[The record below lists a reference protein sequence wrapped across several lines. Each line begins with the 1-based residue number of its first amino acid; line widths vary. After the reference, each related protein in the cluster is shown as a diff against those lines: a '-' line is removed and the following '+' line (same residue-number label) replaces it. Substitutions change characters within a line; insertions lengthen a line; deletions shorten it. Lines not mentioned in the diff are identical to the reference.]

1 MLLRMTYNMGA
12 LRRVSTT
19 HLGERAV
26 GGNIESSLKRYVK
39 GRMRREKKAKG
50 YNEYKVCEKQ
60 YGTGGQ
66 MQTLI
71 TATVQNVA
79 GSGK

>member
-39 GRMRREKKAKG
+39 GRMRQGRKRLRDTTSTK
-50 YNEYKVCEKQ
+50 YVRSN
-60 YGTGGQ
+60 
-66 MQTLI
+66 M
-71 TATVQNVA
+71 VQV
-79 GSGK
+79 GRCKH